1 MRSTKYSYSLFLYS
15 RRVDENDIVTG
26 NGGTVRSLLSVSQCC
41 GCSDGG
47 AHVSNCR
54 QATMSRCAAMR
65 PVCSAEFITY
75 RRTCRLRR
83 RRRPTVFLL
92 RRRVSVSSQACVQRA
107 RKSWRRPRRT
117 GVAHALY
124 AAAAMAAAAAAAAS
138 TPNDICTRTREAH
151 TERPRFESDERV
163 NNKNGMINISVPIG
177 ARGEYVT
184 RAPRPP
190 GRKTNNLLAVRRP
203 HDTINGKFLS
213 NFSSDRDVIFAPSI
227 YPPVSGK
234 G

>member
-1 MRSTKYSYSLFLYS
+1 MRWTKYSYSLFLYS
-15 RRVDENDIVTG
+15 RRVDENDIATG
-26 NGGTVRSLLSVSQCC
+26 YGGTVRSLLSVSRCC

-47 AHVSNCR
+47 AHVSNGR
-54 QATMSRCAAMR
+54 QATMTMYL
-65 PVCSAEFITY
+65 PVCSAVFIAY
-75 RRTCRLRR
+75 QDVQAVSSR

-117 GVAHALY
+117 GVAHASY

-163 NNKNGMINISVPIG
+163 NNKNGMINISAPIG

-190 GRKTNNLLAVRRP
+190 GRKTNNLLAAR
-203 HDTINGKFLS
+203 HDK
-213 NFSSDRDVIFAPSI
+213 R
-227 YPPVSGK
+227 
-234 G
+234 